1 LAKIF
6 VGALDVF
13 KENTSKQ
20 SHYDYGMR
28 TAIHFCRYFGILK
41 RNDQKTCEKQL
52 FMNAWDCTIGSRLTS
67 EDALFSEKYFEDIF
81 PGIKPKHTVP
91 ECFKSEPH
99 AQKLAMLEQILSVR
113 HSAAVVSKDKN
124 NGIVKR
130 FIEIK
135 KAQVETVALGD
146 AWVWPAENVDMSGMG
161 EALAAYR
168 KLQESE
174 NELAILLFA
183 DCQKGSPIVMEP
195 LNTVM
200 DDNKVLILE
209 SSNERL
215 CLNENMR
222 LVFEFENCDCLSPAS
237 VSRLGILYLE

>member
-1 LAKIF
+1 
-6 VGALDVF
+6 
-13 KENTSKQ
+13 
-20 SHYDYGMR
+20 
-28 TAIHFCRYFGILK
+28 
-41 RNDQKTCEKQL
+41 
-52 FMNAWDCTIGSRLTS
+52 MNAWDCTIGSKLTS

-81 PGIKPKHTVP
+81 PGIKPGTCIKPQHTIP
-91 ECFKSEPH
+91 EYFKSEPH

-113 HSAAVVSKDKN
+113 HSVAVVSKDKN
-124 NGIVKR
+124 NGVVKR

-183 DCQKGSPIVMEP
+183 DCQKGSPVVMEP

-200 DDNKVLILE
+200 DDNKVLILLLE

-215 CLNENMR
+215 CLNDNMR